1 MKLQPVTP
9 LHPPVPVMAILN
21 LVMINQLW
29 LKKMTAESGKAAK
42 KEDFAVD
49 VAIF

>member
-1 MKLQPVTP
+1 M
-9 LHPPVPVMAILN
+9 PVMAILN

-29 LKKMTAESGKAAK
+29 LKKMPAESAKVAK

-49 VAIF
+49 VAIFLRSIYL